1 MCVCSTNTFF
11 FYIYII
17 EMDIA
22 ETKQGIDEEIRK
34 FVNVLKLDNSPV
46 VQLGTSS
53 FKTQQYFSD
62 YDLLSPIT
70 NRKLSAEKIC
80 AELRRIL
87 KSITEMDDIWF
98 VELKIQNKDGSKEKF
113 FPADITPL
121 NCDKVDKA
129 IKTIDYIKID
139 AVIFIR
145 ATSKLTELSIIYAF
159 QDVPPD
165 EVLIQTISEDYK
177 HYKSIGNIYKSL
189 KRLFSVYRLEGDK
202 ENMVKLSSLF
212 NSEAGKLYSLSSNL
226 KAVKLILENDVSG
239 KNLGEK
245 VRVNLQDVS
254 NTIGRPLRTE
264 NEIDKAIKA
273 LDSDINKRAKSWVAQ
288 NKSVLP

>member
-1 MCVCSTNTFF
+1 
-11 FYIYII
+11 
-17 EMDIA
+17 MDIA

-70 NRKLSAEKIC
+70 DRSLSAEKIC

-87 KSITEMDDIWF
+87 KSINEMDDIWF

-129 IKTIDYIKID
+129 IKTLDYIKID

-145 ATSKLTELSIIYAF
+145 ATNKLTELSIIYAF

-165 EVLIQTISEDYK
+165 EVLINTISEDYK

>member
-1 MCVCSTNTFF
+1 
-11 FYIYII
+11 
-17 EMDIA
+17 MDIA

-46 VQLGTSS
+46 IQLGTSS

-70 NRKLSAEKIC
+70 NRKLSSEKIC
-80 AELRRIL
+80 SELKRIL
-87 KSITEMDDIWF
+87 NSLREMDDIWF

-113 FPADITPL
+113 FPQDISPL
-121 NCDKVDKA
+121 DCDNVDKA
-129 IKTIDYIKID
+129 IKTLDYIKID

-165 EVLIQTISEDYK
+165 EVLIKTISEDYK
-177 HYKSIGNIYKSL
+177 HYRSIGNIYKSL

-245 VRVNLQDVS
+245 VRVNLQDIS

-264 NEIDKAIKA
+264 KEIDNAIKA
-273 LDSDINKRAKSWVAQ
+273 LDADINKRAKAWVKA

>member
-1 MCVCSTNTFF
+1 
-11 FYIYII
+11 
-17 EMDIA
+17 MDIA
-22 ETKQGIDEEIRK
+22 ETKKGIDEEIRK
-34 FVNVLKLDNSPV
+34 FVDVLKLDNSPV

-53 FKTQQYFSD
+53 FKTQQFFSD
-62 YDLLSPIT
+62 YDLLSPIS

-80 AELRRIL
+80 AELKRIL
-87 KSITEMDDIWF
+87 GKLNEMDVIWF

-113 FPADITPL
+113 FPPDVSPL
-121 NCDKVDKA
+121 DCDKVDKA
-129 IKTIDYIKID
+129 VKDIDYIKID

-145 ATSKLTELSIIYAF
+145 GTSKLTELSIIYAF
-159 QDVPPD
+159 QDVPAD
-165 EVLIQTISEDYK
+165 EILIKQIGDDYK
-177 HYKSIGNIYKSL
+177 HYKSVGNIYKSL

-239 KNLGEK
+239 KNLAEK
-245 VRVNLQDVS
+245 VRVNLQDIS
-254 NTIGRPLRTE
+254 NTIGKPLRTE
-264 NEIDKAIKA
+264 KEIDKAIKS
-273 LDSDINKRAKSWVAQ
+273 LDADINKRAKAWVAQ